1 MSERTVTRT
10 LKSLEEK
17 GCITR
22 DGWKIRIDE
31 QQYGMIRE
39 LLEDKMYEFEE

>member
-10 LKSLEEK
+10 LKALEEK

-22 DGWKIRIDE
+22 DGWRILLTRE
-31 QQYGMIRE
+31 QYEMIRG